1 MQKISCRNM
10 WFSLRTGKPD
20 AKRLELFFFTI
31 YAFALFKFYFFIICI
46 FYNKIH
52 YKKMSNFKYF

>member
-1 MQKISCRNM
+1 M